1 MKRKNMWAFV
11 MTVVLILSLAS
22 CGKSGQTEQPPAD
35 NRESGQQ
42 GEGRE
47 PENPQEPSGDTQ
59 ESLGEGVELIC
70 WTILNPES
78 DADPRN
84 IAFKKI
90 VDNWNETNAFGA
102 RMTVVSVNWADL
114 HTQFTQAAAA
124 GNSPDVVCAFS
135 TNLDQYIAA
144 GGLQPMTEYAKA
156 WIDETEDY
164 IYTAEALTK
173 TDGEIYSLPWETRCM
188 VLYYRTD
195 IYGEE
200 PPFKSLQDIVD
211 KAGQYTEGGNYGFV
225 LGCHGDDGF
234 LQQLT
239 PVLYAFGASVYDKD
253 MNLVLNSEEGVMAI
267 EWLRDLYHAG
277 VMDNAGVQMNIEDT
291 FNAMKAGTAYS
302 IILGSHRYGALT
314 SAEGVGEHIKTCA
327 IPGVAD
333 GSVAPAYD
341 TSQTLGI
348 GAECRY
354 PEIAFDFI
362 TANLTTE
369 ASSYWYEASCMPVR
383 TSVYDL
389 EEIKSSAMYD
399 VMSEWSR
406 IWETGLDNFFFEP
419 DYNAEFSTAVAEEV
433 QNLII
438 NGGDVKAALDELV
451 SRYQ

>member
-1 MKRKNMWAFV
+1 MKKRIYSVALAIALLVSM
-11 MTVVLILSLAS
+11 MSTTVSVYA
-22 CGKSGQTEQPPAD
+22 E
-35 NRESGQQ
+35 
-42 GEGRE
+42 EG
-47 PENPQEPSGDTQ
+47 PT
-59 ESLGEGVELIC
+59 LIC

-84 IAFKKI
+84 IAFGKI
-90 VDNWNETNAFGA
+90 VDAWNETNEWGA
-102 RMTVVSVNWADL
+102 TMEVVSVNWADL

-124 GNSPDVVCAFS
+124 GNAPDVVCAFS

-144 GGLQPMTEYAKA
+144 GGLQPMTEMATE
-156 WIDETEDY
+156 WINETDDY

-200 PPFKSLQDIVD
+200 APFTSLQDIVD
-211 KAGQYTEGGNYGFV
+211 KAGEYTGDGNYGFV

-253 MNLVLNSEEGVMAI
+253 MNIVLNSDEGVAAI
-267 EWLRDLYHAG
+267 QWLRDLYEAG
-277 VMDNAGVQMNIEDT
+277 VMDNSAVQMNIEDT

-302 IILGSHRYGALT
+302 IILGSHRYGALAN
-314 SAEGVGEHIKTCA
+314 AEGVGENIKTCA
-327 IPGVAD
+327 IPGVED
-333 GSVAPAYD
+333 GSIAPAYD

-348 GAECRY
+348 GKECKN

-369 ASSYWYEASCMPVR
+369 ASSYYYDASCMPVR

-389 EEIKSSAMYD
+389 DSVKESPMYET
-399 VMSEWSR
+399 MSEWSK
-406 IWETGLDNFFFEP
+406 IWEGGLDNFFFEP
-419 DYNAEFSTAVAEEV
+419 DYNAEFSTEVAEVV
-433 QNLII
+433 QDLII
-438 NGGDVKAALDELV
+438 NGGDIKAALDDV
-451 SRYQ
+451 VAQYQ

>member
-1 MKRKNMWAFV
+1 MRRKRICAAILTMVLMVTLCSSV
-11 MTVVLILSLAS
+11 MAQE
-22 CGKSGQTEQPPAD
+22 KE
-35 NRESGQQ
+35 
-42 GEGRE
+42 EG
-47 PENPQEPSGDTQ
+47 P
-59 ESLGEGVELIC
+59 ELIC

-84 IAFKKI
+84 VAFKKI
-90 VDNWNETNAFGA
+90 LDDWNENNEYGA
-102 RMTVVSVNWADL
+102 KMTVVSVNWADL

-124 GNSPDVVCAFS
+124 GNAPDVVCAFS

-144 GGLQPMTEYAKA
+144 GGLQPMTEYAKE
-156 WIDETEDY
+156 WISETEDY

-200 PPFKSLQDIVD
+200 APFSSLQDIVD
-211 KAGQYTEGGNYGFV
+211 KAGEYTGDGNYGFV

-253 MNLVLNSEEGVMAI
+253 MNIVLNSEEGAAAI
-267 EWLRDLYHAG
+267 EWLRDLYNAG
-277 VMDNAGVQMNIEDT
+277 VMDNSAVQMNIEDT

-314 SAEGVGEHIKTCA
+314 SAEGVGENIKTCA
-327 IPGVAD
+327 IPGVTD
-333 GSVAPAYD
+333 GSIAPAYD

-348 GAECRY
+348 GKECEY

-369 ASSYWYEASCMPVR
+369 ASSYYYEASCMPVR
-383 TSVYDL
+383 TSVYELDSVK
-389 EEIKSSAMYD
+389 ESEMYET
-399 VMSEWSR
+399 MSQWSE
-406 IWETGLDNFFFEP
+406 IWEGGLENFFFEP
-419 DYNAEFSTAVAEEV
+419 DYNAEFSTAVAEVV
-433 QNLII
+433 QDLII
-438 NGGDVKAALDELV
+438 NGGDVQSALDQVVAEF
-451 SRYQ
+451 Q